1 MGSMGQNR
9 GTQGVLSAA
18 GRVRSPPSPPPS
30 LPPSLSSFLSFFLK
44 FTKEIMLKNLGTTI
58 CKPKLGFINEFQVGT
73 LNDLGLLVAMSFSTL
88 KLLPR
93 AKWGKQ

>member
-1 MGSMGQNR
+1 MCFF
-9 GTQGVLSAA
+9 
-18 GRVRSPPSPPPS
+18 